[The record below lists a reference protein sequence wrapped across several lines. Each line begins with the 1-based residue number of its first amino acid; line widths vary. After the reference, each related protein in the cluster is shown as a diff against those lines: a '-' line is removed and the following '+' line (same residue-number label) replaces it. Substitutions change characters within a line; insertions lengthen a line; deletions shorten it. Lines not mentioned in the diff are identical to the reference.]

1 MYSFS
6 GSLIMRLAFL
16 YRAMFVAIF
25 LAFTPLTW
33 AQTPEKPFYLHDND
47 TVVFYGDSITEQR
60 YYTGWVEVY
69 TATRFPHM
77 PIQFFSVG
85 VGGDRVTGGGAGP
98 IDERLTRDLFPLKP
112 TVVTILLGM
121 NDGGYG
127 PLKPDVEAKYTTG
140 YEHILDSI
148 QQTLPGTRV
157 TLLGPSPYD
166 DVTRPVTFP
175 GGYNATL
182 THFSE
187 LDSQLA
193 QKHSDTFIDLNA
205 SFVDSLKRGVAIDPL
220 VTELLI
226 PDRVHPEPMA
236 HWFMAA
242 AILKGWNAPAIVT
255 SATIDAAS
263 QTVVS
268 TVRSHVTD
276 LAVDDKS
283 VGWTELDDALPL
295 PLDDKNVANH
305 FLFQISDIQRDLNR
319 QPIVVQGLKPGTYHL
334 TIDTIPVGNFSD
346 ADFAHG
352 VNLTDFGTPM
362 RGQAYAVSWL
372 IRDRDDAHYVR
383 MRMLVNQMKYGDP
396 AEPGAASLLQFESE
410 LQKRIYETAQ
420 PKPHKFQLT
429 LLETPAQ

>member
-1 MYSFS
+1 
-6 GSLIMRLAFL
+6 MRLAHF
-16 YRAMFVAIF
+16 YRFILAVIV
-25 LAFTPLTW
+25 LAFAPLTH
-33 AQTPEKPFYLHDND
+33 AQTTEKPFYLHDND

-85 VGGDRVTGGGAGP
+85 VGGDRVTGGGGGP

-112 TVVTILLGM
+112 TAVTILLGM

-127 PLKPDVEAKYTTG
+127 PLKTEIESKYTAG

-148 QQTLPGTRV
+148 QQNLPGTRV
-157 TLLGPSPYD
+157 TLLGSSPYD

-182 THFSE
+182 THFSD
-187 LDSQLA
+187 LDNQLA
-193 QKHSDTFIDLNA
+193 QKHNDTFIDLNA

-220 VTELLI
+220 ATELLI

-242 AILKGWNAPAIVT
+242 AILKGWNAPSIVSST
-255 SATIDAAS
+255 AIDAGK
-263 QTVVS
+263 QVVLS
-268 TVRSHVTD
+268 TIRSHVTD
-276 LAVDDKS
+276 LAVSDS
-283 VGWTELDDALPL
+283 TVSWTELDDALPL

-305 FLFQISDIQRDLNR
+305 FLLQISDIQHDLNQ
-319 QPIVVQGLKPGTYHL
+319 QPLTVQGLKLGSYHL
-334 TIDTIPVGNFSD
+334 TIDGTPVGNFSD
-346 ADFAHG
+346 AELAHG
-352 VNLTDFGTPM
+352 INLTDFGTPM

-383 MRMLVNQMKYGDP
+383 LRMLVNQMKYTDP
-396 AEPGAASLLQFESE
+396 SEPGAASLLQFEAQM
-410 LQKRIYETAQ
+410 QKHIYDTAQ
-420 PKPHKFQLT
+420 PKPHSFRIALIEPPTQ
-429 LLETPAQ
+429 

>member
-1 MYSFS
+1 MPS
-6 GSLIMRLAFL
+6 SLLNRFAVTAIVLA
-16 YRAMFVAIF
+16 
-25 LAFTPLTW
+25 LAPLTR
-33 AQTPEKPFYLHDND
+33 AQAPEKPFYLHDND

-69 TATRFPHM
+69 AATRFPHM

-85 VGGDRVTGGGAGP
+85 VGGDRVTGGGGGP

-121 NDGGYG
+121 NDGSYG
-127 PLKPDVEAKYTTG
+127 PNKPDIEAKYTTG

-148 QQTLPGTRV
+148 EHSLPGTRV

-182 THFSE
+182 THYAE
-187 LDSQLA
+187 LDRQLA
-193 QKHSDTFIDLNA
+193 QKHGDTFIDLNA
-205 SFVDSLKRGVAIDPL
+205 PFVDSLKRGMAIDPL
-220 VTELLI
+220 AIELLV

-242 AILKGWNAPAIVT
+242 AILKGWNAPAIVSST
-255 SATIDAAS
+255 SIDAEK

-276 LAVDDKS
+276 LVADDKTVS
-283 VGWTELDDALPL
+283 WTELDDALPL
-295 PLDDKNVANH
+295 PFDDKNAANH
-305 FLFQISDIQRDLNR
+305 FLLQISDIQRDLNQ
-319 QPIVVQGLKPGTYHL
+319 QPLTVQGLKPGSYHL
-334 TIDTIPVGNFSD
+334 TIDGAPLGNFTD
-346 ADFAHG
+346 AELTHG
-352 VNLTDFGTPM
+352 INLTDFSTPM

-383 MRMLVNQMKYGDP
+383 LRMLVNQMKYNDP
-396 AEPGAASLLQFESE
+396 SEPGATNLLQFESQM
-410 LQKRIYETAQ
+410 QKHIYDTAQ
-420 PKPHKFQLT
+420 PKPHSFRIALIESPTQ
-429 LLETPAQ
+429 

>member
-1 MYSFS
+1 
-6 GSLIMRLAFL
+6 MRWALL
-16 YRAMFVAIF
+16 YRFTLSAIF
-25 LAFTPLTW
+25 LAGALLMH
-33 AQTPEKPFYLHDND
+33 AQSPEKPFYLHDND

-69 TATRFPHM
+69 AATRFPHM

-85 VGGDRVTGGGAGP
+85 VGGDRVTGGGGGP
-98 IDERLTRDLFPLKP
+98 IDERLSRDLFPLKP

-127 PLKPDVEAKYTTG
+127 PLKPEIESKYTAG

-148 QQTLPGTRV
+148 QQSLPGTRV

-182 THFSE
+182 THFSD

-193 QKHSDTFIDLNA
+193 LKHSDTFIDLNA
-205 SFVDSLKRGVAIDPL
+205 PFVESLKRGMAMDPL
-220 VTELLI
+220 AIELLV

-242 AILKGWNAPAIVT
+242 AILKGWNAPSIVS
-255 SATIDAAS
+255 SATIDAGK
-263 QTVVS
+263 QTVVA

-276 LAVDDKS
+276 LSADAKTVSWK
-283 VGWTELDDALPL
+283 ELDDALPL
-295 PLDDKNVANH
+295 PLDDKNIANH
-305 FLFQISDIQRDLNR
+305 FLLQISDIQRDLNQ
-319 QPIVVQGLKPGTYHL
+319 QPLTVQGLKPGSYRL
-334 TIDTIPVGNFSD
+334 TIDGVPIGNFSD

-352 VNLTDFGTPM
+352 INLTDFATPM
-362 RGQAYAVSWL
+362 RGQAFAVSWM

-383 MRMLVNQMKYGDP
+383 LRMLINQMKYSEP
-396 AEPGAASLLQFESE
+396 SEPGAASLLQFESQ
-410 LQKRIYETAQ
+410 LQKHIYETAQ

-429 LLETPAQ
+429 LLESPSQ